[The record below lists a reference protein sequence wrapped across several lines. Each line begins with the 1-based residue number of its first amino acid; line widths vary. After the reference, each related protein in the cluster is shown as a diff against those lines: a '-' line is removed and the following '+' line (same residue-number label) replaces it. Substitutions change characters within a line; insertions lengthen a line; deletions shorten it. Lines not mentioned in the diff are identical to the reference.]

1 EEEWARE
8 IGAQL
13 RRIADDLNAQYE
25 RRM

>member
-25 RRM
+25 RR